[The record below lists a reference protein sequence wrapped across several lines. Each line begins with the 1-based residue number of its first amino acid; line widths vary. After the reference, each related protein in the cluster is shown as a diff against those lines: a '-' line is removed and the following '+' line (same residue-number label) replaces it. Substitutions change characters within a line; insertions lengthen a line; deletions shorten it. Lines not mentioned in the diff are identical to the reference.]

1 MPEPVEQRRGEL
13 LVAEDLHPLAVG
25 EVGGDDRRAPLVAVG
40 EEVEQ
45 QLAAGALEGHEAEL
59 VDDQQRDPQVTL
71 MEPRERELVAR
82 LDAGSLMTHMTYWV
96 YEDDPTDRVRVH
108 GQFVIG
114 RAGDRTTQYYVAASA

>member
-1 MPEPVEQRRGEL
+1 MESKSAGVEISWGGMETGERRGTGGIGTADGDR
-13 LVAEDLHPLAVG
+13 VATVLRE
-25 EVGGDDRRAPLVAVG
+25 VG

-82 LDAGSLMTHMTYWV
+82 LDQLAHEVGGAD
-96 YEDDPTDRVRVH
+96 E
-108 GQFVIG
+108 
-114 RAGDRTTQYYVAASA
+114 GDAVAAACGLDAERDREVRLAGADRARR